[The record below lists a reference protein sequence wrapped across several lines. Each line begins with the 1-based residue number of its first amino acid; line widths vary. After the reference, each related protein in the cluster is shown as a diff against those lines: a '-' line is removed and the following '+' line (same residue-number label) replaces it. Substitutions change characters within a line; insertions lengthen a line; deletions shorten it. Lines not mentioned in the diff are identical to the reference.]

1 MKHRIWRRIRRT
13 GIAAAAAGAVLS
25 GGFRPETVKSADLAD
40 TNISIVQTGNWTDRE
55 NGKAELQIQ
64 VEGLG
69 SWMAQREETVEN
81 TVQDQEN
88 SRGKPDVTEE
98 QSNFEHENIN
108 YEYADKDQ
116 ERKGEYEYVE
126 ELASGKTVQQENE
139 EQEETGA
146 GSQEGETTGGEDV
159 EEADVNNL
167 HTQNHQKEKFLI

>member
-108 YEYADKDQ
+108 YEYADKT
-116 ERKGEYEYVE
+116 RKGNLDE
-126 ELASGKTVQQENE
+126 QQ
-139 EQEETGA
+139 
-146 GSQEGETTGGEDV
+146 
-159 EEADVNNL
+159 
-167 HTQNHQKEKFLI
+167 K